1 MEALVMPTNKRILLV
16 DDDSSLR
23 ATLRACLEVA
33 GYTCIEAKDGQDA
46 RGWLEGGHPVDLI
59 VTDHQMP
66 RVTGLELIKGLKSQ
80 KNTEAIPII
89 LYSGQLTAD
98 LKTHALQA
106 GAIAVLEKPFP
117 LQEFLDLV
125 AQICEETM
133 Q

>member
-1 MEALVMPTNKRILLV
+1 
-16 DDDSSLR
+16 
-23 ATLRACLEVA
+23 LEVA

-46 RGWLEGGHPVDLI
+46 HGWLEGGHPVDLI

-98 LKTHALQA
+98 LKTHALQ
-106 GAIAVLEKPFP
+106 V
-117 LQEFLDLV
+117 
-125 AQICEETM
+125 
-133 Q
+133 

>member
-1 MEALVMPTNKRILLV
+1 MEELVMPTNKRILLV

-23 ATLRACLEVA
+23 ATLRTCLEVA
-33 GYTCIEAKDGQDA
+33 GYICIEAKDGQDA
-46 RGWLEGGHPVDLI
+46 RGWLEGGHPVELI

-66 RVTGLELIKGLKSQ
+66 KVTGLELVKGLKSQ

-89 LYSGQLTAD
+89 FYSGQLTAD
-98 LKTHALQA
+98 LKIHALQA

-117 LQEFLDLV
+117 LKEFLDLV

-133 Q
+133 

>member
-1 MEALVMPTNKRILLV
+1 MEELVMSTNKRILLV

-23 ATLRACLEVA
+23 AILRGCLEMA

-46 RGWLEGGHPVDLI
+46 RGKLENKSPHLI
-59 VTDHQMP
+59 VTDHEMP

-125 AQICEETM
+125 AQVCEETR
-133 Q
+133 

>member
-1 MEALVMPTNKRILLV
+1 
-16 DDDSSLR
+16 
-23 ATLRACLEVA
+23 
-33 GYTCIEAKDGQDA
+33 
-46 RGWLEGGHPVDLI
+46 
-59 VTDHQMP
+59 
-66 RVTGLELIKGLKSQ
+66 GLELIKGLKSQ

>member
-1 MEALVMPTNKRILLV
+1 MNENILLV
-16 DDDSSLR
+16 DDDASLW
-23 ATLRACLEVA
+23 ATLRECLEVA
-33 GYTCIEAKDGQDA
+33 GFVCTDAKDGHDA
-46 RGWLEGGHPVDLI
+46 RSWMERGHPVDLI

-66 RVTGLELIKGLKSQ
+66 RVSGLEFIKGLKSQ

-89 LYSGQLTAD
+89 FYSGQLTAD
-98 LKTHALQA
+98 LKAHALQA

-125 AQICEETM
+125 AQVCEETM

>member
-1 MEALVMPTNKRILLV
+1 MNKHILLV
-16 DDDSSLR
+16 DDDASLR
-23 ATLRACLEVA
+23 ATLRVCLEVA
-33 GYTCIEAKDGQDA
+33 GFICTEANDGHDA
-46 RGWLEGGHPVDLI
+46 RSWMEGGHPVDLI

-66 RVTGLELIKGLKSQ
+66 RVTGLEFIKGLKSQ

-89 LYSGQLTAD
+89 FYSGQLTAD

-125 AQICEETM
+125 AQVCEETM